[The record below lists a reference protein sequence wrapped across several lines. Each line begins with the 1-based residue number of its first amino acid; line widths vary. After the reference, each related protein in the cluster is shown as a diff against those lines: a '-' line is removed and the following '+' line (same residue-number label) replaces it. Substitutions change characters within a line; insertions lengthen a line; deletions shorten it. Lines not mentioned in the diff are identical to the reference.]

1 MKRKAWIALVGL
13 LAVGLALAY
22 GPRGGF
28 GGPNMPGAGV
38 GAPQLGVTAG
48 LAGTLHDEVAALLGV
63 TPEEL
68 IALHQQGKTL
78 AQIAQ
83 ELGVDPV
90 KLEAQLVEIRNS
102 AIDEAV
108 KSGAL
113 TEAQAALMKT
123 RTQAVVRAML
133 QREIGPVAGFA
144 YGPAYGAQAYGRR
157 TGHPVGPGA
166 PQGPGYPACPYF
178 PQGGSFGPF
187 GPWWGR

>member
-1 MKRKAWIALVGL
+1 MKGKAWIALVGL
-13 LAVGLALAY
+13 AAVGLALAY
-22 GPRGGF
+22 GPRGGL

-68 IALHQQGKTL
+68 IALHRQGKTL

-83 ELGVDPV
+83 ELGVDPA
-90 KLEAQLVEIRNS
+90 KLEAQLVEIRNA

-133 QREIGPVAGFA
+133 QREIGPNAGFV
-144 YGPAYGAQAYGRR
+144 YGPAFGAQAYGRR
-157 TGHPVGPGA
+157 TGQPVGPGA
-166 PQGPGYPACPYF
+166 PQGPGYPTCPYF
-178 PQGGSFGPF
+178 PQGGSFGP
-187 GPWWGR
+187 WWGR

>member
-1 MKRKAWIALVGL
+1 MKGKAWIALVGL
-13 LAVGLALAY
+13 AAVGLALAY

-28 GGPNMPGAGV
+28 GGPNMPGAGI
-38 GAPQLGVTAG
+38 GSPQLGVTAG
-48 LAGTLHDEVAALLGV
+48 VAGTLQDEVAALLGV

-83 ELGVDPV
+83 ELRVDPA
-90 KLEAQLVEIRNS
+90 KLEAQLVEIRNA

-133 QREIGPVAGFA
+133 QREVGPN
-144 YGPAYGAQAYGRR
+144 YGRR
-157 TGHPVGPGA
+157 TGQPVGPGA
-166 PQGPGYPACPYF
+166 PQGPGYPTRP
-178 PQGGSFGPF
+178 
-187 GPWWGR
+187 